1 MFDEILKHSI
11 GLIPFKKHWSHVF
24 SSPNK
29 AYDYAHAGLFVMCT
43 SSIMPV
49 RQTLQDN
56 CAVFEDYDDLAS
68 QLVYFRDNMEELYT
82 KRIKTFEFARNNL
95 VLENYEKNI
104 FQAYQLC

>member
-1 MFDEILKHSI
+1 
-11 GLIPFKKHWSHVF
+11 
-24 SSPNK
+24 
-29 AYDYAHAGLFVMCT
+29 MCT
-43 SSIMPV
+43 SSITPV

-95 VLENYEKNI
+95 VWENYEKNI